1 MGGATVFPTT
11 RDKTAEKINTL
22 PKYATGIL
30 QFAILL
36 KHNHTPIIIMD
47 ILHVS
52 PREPVFEP
60 NIKEK
65 YDAVSPVS
73 L

>member
-1 MGGATVFPTT
+1 MGGATVFPTNK
-11 RDKTAEKINTL
+11 DKTAEKINTL

-36 KHNHTPIIIMD
+36 KHSHIPIMTMD

-52 PREPVFEP
+52 PREPVLEP
-60 NIKEK
+60 NIREK
-65 YDAVSPVS
+65 QDAVSPIS

>member
-1 MGGATVFPTT
+1 MFPTNK
-11 RDKTAEKINTL
+11 DKTTEKINTL

-36 KHNHTPIIIMD
+36 KHNHTPIMMIE

-52 PREPVFEP
+52 PSEPVVDP
-60 NIKEK
+60 NIREK
-65 YDAVSPVS
+65 YDALSPIS

>member
-1 MGGATVFPTT
+1 MGGATVFPTIK
-11 RDKTAEKINTL
+11 DKTAEKINTL

-36 KHNHTPIIIMD
+36 KHNHVPIMMMA

-52 PREPVFEP
+52 PREPVFAP
-60 NIKEK
+60 NRREK
-65 YDAVSPVS
+65 YDAVSPIS